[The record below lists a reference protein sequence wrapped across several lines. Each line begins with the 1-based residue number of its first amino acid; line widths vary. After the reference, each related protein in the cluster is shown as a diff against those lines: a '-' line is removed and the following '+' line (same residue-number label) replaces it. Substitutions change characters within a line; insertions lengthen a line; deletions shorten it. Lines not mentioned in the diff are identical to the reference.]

1 MPALLDTS
9 IMYLP
14 GVGPQRAESLR
25 NELGISTFGDLAYYF
40 PYKYVDKSKFYFT
53 TDIRSDAVNVQ
64 LKGVISNFR
73 LEGEKFKQ
81 RLVARFSDEK
91 GSIELIWFKG
101 FQWIQQSIVKGKEY
115 IIYGKPNFYNGTF
128 NIAHPEID
136 DPIKVQQSGLQYK
149 FSAQYSVP
157 EGLKNSKFTSKAIAK
172 LVQNL
177 WKSIT
182 EPIPETLPKYLIDR
196 LHLMGLTEALRAV
209 HLPKSDEQLT
219 AARTRLKFEELFYIQ
234 LNILRFKRDK
244 KAKSRGFLFKTVG
257 EAFNTFY
264 SKYLPFPL
272 TGAQK
277 RVVKEIRADF
287 LTGRQSNRLIQGDVG
302 SGKTLVA
309 LLSMLIAIDSGF
321 QTCIMA
327 PTEILANQHF
337 ETIRGFLKDMPVRVA
352 LLTGS
357 SSAKERRAIHAAIED
372 GSMNILVGTH
382 ALIEDDVV
390 FQNLGLAVIDEQH
403 RFGVA
408 QRAKLYAKNKVLPP
422 HVLVMTATPIPR
434 TLSMTL
440 YGDLDISVIDELPP
454 GRKPIKT
461 IHSYDAKRLM
471 VFKFLKDQIAE
482 GRQVYIVYPL
492 IEESKSFDYKDLTDG
507 YEAILKDFPP
517 PQYNVSIVHGRMKPE
532 DKDYEMQRFVKGETQ
547 IMVATTVIEV
557 GVNVP
562 NASIMM
568 IESAEKFGLSQLHQ
582 LRGRV
587 GRGASQSYCIL
598 MTDYK
603 LSHDARRR
611 IEIMCETTDGF
622 KISEE
627 DLKLRGPGDMD
638 GTQQSGMPIQLNIAD
653 LNHDGPLLMVARN
666 EASDILD
673 KDPKLEAHEND
684 ILRVRQSIIFNKEQN
699 WSRIS

>member
-1 MPALLDTS
+1 MSSILDTS
-9 IMYLP
+9 IMYLS
-14 GVGPQRAESLR
+14 GVGPQRAESLQK
-25 NELGISTFGDLAYYF
+25 ELGISTFGDLAYYF

-73 LEGEKFKQ
+73 TEGEGRKQ
-81 RLVARFSDEK
+81 RLVARFTDEK

-101 FQWIQQSIVKGKEY
+101 IQWIQQSIIKGKEY
-115 IIYGKPNFYNGTF
+115 IIYGKPNYYNGTF

-136 DPIKVQQSGLQYK
+136 DPIKVQQSGFQCS

-157 EGLKNSKFTSKAIAK
+157 DVKNSKFTSKAIAR
-172 LVQNL
+172 LVQSL
-177 WKSIT
+177 WKAIT
-182 EPIPETLPKYLIDR
+182 TPIPETLPKYIIER
-196 LHLMGLTEALRAV
+196 LHLMSLTDALRAI
-209 HLPKSDEQLT
+209 HLPKNDEQLN
-219 AARTRLKFEELFYIQ
+219 AARARLKFEELFYIQ

-244 KAKSRGFLFKTVG
+244 MEKSRGFVFKTVG
-257 EAFNTFY
+257 DTFNTFY
-264 SKYLPFPL
+264 SKYLPFQL
-272 TGAQK
+272 TNAQK

-309 LLSMLIAIDSGF
+309 LLSMLIAIDNGF

-337 ETIRGFLKDMPVRVA
+337 ETIKDFLKDMPLQVA

-357 SSAKERRAIHAAIED
+357 STAKERRAIHAAIED

-382 ALIEDDVV
+382 ALIEDDVR
-390 FQNLGLAVIDEQH
+390 FKNLGLAVIDEQH

-408 QRAKLYAKNKVLPP
+408 QRAKLYAKNTVLPP

-454 GRKPIKT
+454 GRKPVKT

-471 VFKFLKDQIAE
+471 VWKFLRDQIAE
-482 GRQVYIVYPL
+482 GRQVYVVYPL
-492 IEESKSFDYKDLTDG
+492 IEESKNFDYKDLTDG
-507 YEAILKDFPP
+507 YNAILKDFPP
-517 PQYNVSIVHGRMKPE
+517 PKYNVSIVHGRMKPDE
-532 DKDYEMQRFVKGETQ
+532 KDYEMQRFVKGETQ

-562 NASIMM
+562 NASIMV

-603 LSHDARRR
+603 LSQDARRR

-638 GTQQSGMPIQLNIAD
+638 GTQQSGMPLQLHIAD
-653 LNHDGPLLMVARN
+653 LNHDGQLLMMARN
-666 EASDILD
+666 IASDVLD
-673 KDPKLEAHEND
+673 KDPKLELPEND
-684 ILRVRQSIIFNKEQN
+684 VLRIRQNLIFNKEQN